1 MMNNKGIRRP
11 KQKRAIQKK
20 ERIIDAGFELICK
33 YGYYNTNAAKIA
45 KEAGVSTGIV
55 YQYFKDKHDI
65 FIEAIK
71 KYGDNVFFPML
82 NVKSEDFEKSN
93 FKTAMRK
100 LIDQYIKNHKV
111 SKIAHKEIMSMVHS
125 DPDIAKYYYERELAS
140 TERIRELL
148 LENHFNNQ
156 NLYEKVHIMIGM
168 IDNLCH
174 EIIYHRHRSMDYN
187 AMIDIV
193 INNIVELLA

>member
-1 MMNNKGIRRP
+1 MNNKGIRRP

-71 KYGDNVFFPML
+71 KYGNNIFFPML

-111 SKIAHKEIMSMVHS
+111 SKIAYS
-125 DPDIAKYYYERELAS
+125 DRKS
-140 TERIRELL
+140 
-148 LENHFNNQ
+148 
-156 NLYEKVHIMIGM
+156 V
-168 IDNLCH
+168 
-174 EIIYHRHRSMDYN
+174 
-187 AMIDIV
+187 V
-193 INNIVELLA
+193 